1 MKSEDV
7 SSKCLL
13 KQCPNLV
20 EKPCQLIEVP
30 TDDNDRVFFCTV
42 CGNVTRMDMEEILK
56 EKVQTGSSFL
66 SMFFGA
72 ILLVWGVAIT
82 FSSFFV
88 PPTIPSIN
96 RIELPTKK

>member
-30 TDDNDRVFFCTV
+30 TNDNDRVFFCAL
-42 CGNVTRMDMEEILK
+42 CGEVTRIDMDEIT
-56 EKVQTGSSFL
+56 EKPNNISGVFTL
-66 SMFFGA
+66 FFGS
-72 ILLVWGVAIT
+72 ILVVWGVAIT

-88 PPTIPSIN
+88 PPTNPSIN
-96 RIELPTKK
+96 RIELPRNK

>member
-30 TDDNDRVFFCTV
+30 TNDNDRVFFCPV

-56 EKVQTGSSFL
+56 EKVNSGSSFL
-66 SMFFGA
+66 SMFFGS
-72 ILLVWGVAIT
+72 ILLVWGLAIT
-82 FSSFFV
+82 FPSFFL
-88 PPTIPSIN
+88 PPTNPSIN
-96 RIELPTKK
+96 GIELPTNK